1 MPRTIRWNKIKWG
14 TLTLWLKKH
23 RQAIKSRYGMDPF
36 TKKGEIND
44 RVLRKLYRDDEF
56 LRKKAKS
63 RWRTIKRKIHFKLY
77 VLRGR

>member
-1 MPRTIRWNKIKWG
+1 
-14 TLTLWLKKH
+14 
-23 RQAIKSRYGMDPF
+23 MDPF